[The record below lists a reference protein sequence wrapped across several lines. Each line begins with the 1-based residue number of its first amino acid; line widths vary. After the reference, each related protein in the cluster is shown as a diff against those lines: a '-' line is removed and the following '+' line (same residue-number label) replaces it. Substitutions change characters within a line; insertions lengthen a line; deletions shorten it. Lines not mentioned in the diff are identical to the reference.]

1 MTGSAWPDRPQENG
15 PNIEIL
21 FLQANGSDN
30 MRMRIVVSAFL
41 ALVSA
46 GHISAETAD
55 SKIRIGMLAF
65 GTLNWELA
73 VIQEEKLD
81 TAQRITIETTP
92 LASAEAGKIALQGGS
107 VDLIVSDWIWV
118 ANQRRQGAK
127 VTFLPYSISHG
138 ALVVPADSPIRDI
151 GDLKGKRLGVA
162 GGGLDKNW
170 LLLRALAQK
179 KYGVDLDQSTDKVF
193 GAPPLLNQQLQQ
205 GKLDATLNYWNFAAK
220 LEAQGYRRVIDGRG
234 LLQGLGIDADV
245 ASLGYV
251 FREDWARSHE
261 GTLSGFLK
269 AADAAKKSICE
280 SDAVWQKVV
289 PLTQEPDE
297 RVQNNLRRH
306 YCDGR
311 VKSWSET
318 EKKAAA
324 EIYELLHRY
333 GEGRLTGKSGTL
345 PEGVFWR

>member
-1 MTGSAWPDRPQENG
+1 VFGFILKLPPWKCYSPFFSTGL
-15 PNIEIL
+15 NIMHN
-21 FLQANGSDN
+21 Q
-30 MRMRIVVSAFL
+30 IVISIFL
-41 ALVSA
+41 ALIAA
-46 GHISAETAD
+46 GHVCAETVD
-55 SKIRIGMLAF
+55 QKIKIGMLAF

-81 TAQRITIETTP
+81 KAQGITIETTP

-107 VDLIVSDWIWV
+107 VDVIVSDWIWV
-118 ANQRRQGAK
+118 ANQRGQGMD
-127 VTFLPYSISHG
+127 VTFLPYSTSHG
-138 ALVVPADSPIRDI
+138 ALIVPAGSSIQGI
-151 GDLKGKRLGVA
+151 ADLKGKRLGIA

-179 KYGVDLDQSTDKVF
+179 QHGLDLDKSADKVF

-205 GKLDATLNYWNFAAK
+205 GKLDAVLNYWNFAAK
-220 LEAQGYRRVIDGRG
+220 LEAQNYRRLIDGRG
-234 LLQGLGIDADV
+234 ILRGLGVDADV
-245 ASLGYV
+245 PSLGYV
-251 FREDWARSHE
+251 FGEDWANAHE
-261 GTLSGFLK
+261 NALSGFLK

-280 SDAVWQKVV
+280 SDAVWRKVV
-289 PLTQEPDE
+289 PLTQETDE
-297 RVQNNLRRH
+297 RIQNALRQH

-311 VKSWSET
+311 IKSWGET

-324 EIYELLHRY
+324 EIFALLHQS

>member
-1 MTGSAWPDRPQENG
+1 
-15 PNIEIL
+15 
-21 FLQANGSDN
+21 
-30 MRMRIVVSAFL
+30 MRIISSIFL
-41 ALVSA
+41 ALIAA
-46 GHISAETAD
+46 GHVCAETVD
-55 SKIRIGMLAF
+55 RKIKIGMLAF

-81 TAQRITIETTP
+81 KAQGIAIETTP

-118 ANQRRQGAK
+118 ANQRGQGRD
-127 VTFLPYSISHG
+127 VTFLPYSTSHG
-138 ALVVPADSPIRDI
+138 ALIVPADSPIREI
-151 GDLKGKRLGVA
+151 GDLKGKRLGIA

-179 KYGVDLDQSTDKVF
+179 EFGLDLDESTEKVF

-205 GKLDATLNYWNFAAK
+205 GKLDAVLNYWNFAAK
-220 LEAQGYRRVIDGRG
+220 LEAQDYRRLLDGRG
-234 LLQGLGIDADV
+234 ILQGLGIEADV
-245 ASLGYV
+245 PSLGYV
-251 FREDWARSHE
+251 FRESWAKSHE
-261 GTLSGFLK
+261 DALSGFLK

-280 SDAVWQKVV
+280 SDAVWRKVV
-289 PLTQEPDE
+289 PLTQETDE
-297 RVQNNLRRH
+297 RIQNALRQH

-311 VKSWSET
+311 IKSWGET

-324 EIYELLHRY
+324 EIFALLHQS